1 MKSTTFGVGG
11 FDPNK
16 PDSNIVEEVDIP
28 EPELTPEEVAKNS
41 AIQKLQALGLTE
53 EEALAIVGG

>member
-16 PDSNIVEEVDIP
+16 PDGNVVEEVEIP
-28 EPELTPEEVAKNS
+28 EPELTPEEIAKNS